1 MTKKLK
7 PPAGMMLAYEDD
19 GSPLLSILI
28 EDVELDHYR
37 VEFTYDGAFKLMY
50 DEYSYIMMDAYMCK
64 RLYKASKMAQKFYD
78 KWLDSDAGIEWWEC
92 QQ

>member
-1 MTKKLK
+1 MTKRLK

-19 GSPLLSILI
+19 GAPLLSILI

-37 VEFTYDGAFKLMY
+37 VELCCGGSFRLMY
-50 DEYSYIMMDAYMCK
+50 DEYSYVTMDRGMCK
-64 RLYKASKMAQKFYD
+64 QLLRASKMAQKFYD
-78 KWLDSDAGIEWWEC
+78 EWLASAAGIDWWER

>member
-28 EDVELDHYR
+28 EDADMDHYR
-37 VEFTYDGAFKLMY
+37 VEFAYDGSFRLMY
-50 DEYSYIMMDAYMCK
+50 DEYSYISMDRDMCK
-64 RLYKASKMAQKFYD
+64 QLLKAGKMAQKFYD
-78 KWLDSDAGIEWWEC
+78 EWLASEAGIYWWDC

>member
-1 MTKKLK
+1 MTKRLK

-28 EDVELDHYR
+28 EDAELDQYR
-37 VEFTYDGAFKLMY
+37 VEFGYDGEFKLMY
-50 DEYSYIMMDAYMCK
+50 DEYSYVTMDRGMCK
-64 RLYKASKMAQKFYD
+64 QLLRASKMAQKFYD
-78 KWLDSDAGIEWWEC
+78 KWLASADGIDWWER

>member
-1 MTKKLK
+1 MAKRLK

-28 EDVELDHYR
+28 EDAELDHYR
-37 VEFTYDGAFKLMY
+37 VEFGYDGEFRLMY
-50 DEYSYIMMDAYMCK
+50 DEYSYVMMDRGMCK
-64 RLYKASKMAQKFYD
+64 QLLRASKMAQKFYD
-78 KWLDSDAGIEWWEC
+78 EWMASDAGIDWWER